1 MAAACVRVRQA
12 PLVQTQIHLQHSQ
25 HRLSQTE
32 QPDQIN
38 LHSQIHSTKFTI
50 TKRLATNMQSVQQA
64 PFLSGIPGL
73 EVEKTRAGAC
83 WSIQNC
89 NTCTNSKHGCGWCPY
104 SSTCVPTSNLLKPVT
119 NTDVCP
125 LRAERYELRT
135 NALGCGCSTT
145 TVLSII
151 VTIFATIAALALLY
165 GLAMAIFWFNKIF
178 GSGTWNGTELEVED
192 DGTRKERQWSR
203 SNAVTSYVR
212 TTVLKATKESEQ
224 EQVTERSRLM
234 G

>member
-1 MAAACVRVRQA
+1 M
-12 PLVQTQIHLQHSQ
+12 
-25 HRLSQTE
+25 
-32 QPDQIN
+32 
-38 LHSQIHSTKFTI
+38 
-50 TKRLATNMQSVQQA
+50 
-64 PFLSGIPGL
+64 
-73 EVEKTRAGAC
+73 
-83 WSIQNC
+83 
-89 NTCTNSKHGCGWCPY
+89 
-104 SSTCVPTSNLLKPVT
+104 
-119 NTDVCP
+119 
-125 LRAERYELRT
+125 
-135 NALGCGCSTT
+135 
-145 TVLSII
+145 LSII